1 MEIFV
6 RGEQSDSADGNLRWC
21 VSMYQFINKQVQER
35 MEEQYNFSLQDEIPE
50 ELLEGLSEEEKE
62 QEEIGRP
69 SISYWKTVWL
79 KLRKDKLAMTGIVV
93 LLVMGILA
101 IVVPMLSPYTYD
113 QMDFAHM
120 LEWPSWLHPFGTDKM
135 GRDLLVRVMY
145 GARISLLIGFTAAAI
160 NMVIGILYG
169 GIAGYLGG
177 MVDMV
182 MMRIVDIL
190 TGIPSM
196 IYMILIMMFLGNTIQ
211 SILIAMCLTYW
222 ITTARMVRAQIFT
235 LREQDFA
242 LAAKVCG
249 LSRWQILIRHL
260 IPNSMGAIIVTVTF
274 LIPEAIFE
282 EAFLS
287 FLGIGIQVPKASWG
301 TLAND
306 AIEYLFSYPYLML
319 FPAAAISITIFALNF
334 IGDGLR
340 DALDP
345 RLNKG

>member
-1 MEIFV
+1 MGRDIFV
-6 RGEQSDSADGNLRWC
+6 R
-21 VSMYQFINKQVQER
+21 
-35 MEEQYNFSLQDEIPE
+35 
-50 ELLEGLSEEEKE
+50 
-62 QEEIGRP
+62 
-69 SISYWKTVWL
+69 T
-79 KLRKDKLAMTGIVV
+79 
-93 LLVMGILA
+93 
-101 IVVPMLSPYTYD
+101 
-113 QMDFAHM
+113 
-120 LEWPSWLHPFGTDKM
+120 
-135 GRDLLVRVMY
+135 MY
-145 GARISLLIGFTAAAI
+145 GARISLTIGFTAAAI
-160 NMVIGILYG
+160 NMVIGVLYG

-177 MVDMV
+177 MADMV

-222 ITTARMVRAQIFT
+222 ITTARMVRAQILT

-249 LSRWQILIRHL
+249 LSRWQILMHHL
-260 IPNSMGAIIVTVTF
+260 IPNSMGSIIVTVTF
-274 LIPEAIFE
+274 LIPSAIFQ

-287 FLGIGIQVPKASWG
+287 FLGIGIQVPMASWG

-306 AIEYLFSYPYLML
+306 AVEYLFSYPYQML

-345 RLNKG
+345 RLKK